1 MENFEYCNPVRI
13 VFGAGS
19 IARIA
24 DLIDRDHK
32 VMVTYGG
39 GSIKRNGVYDQV
51 AEALTSHTWV
61 EFGGIEPNPH
71 YETCM
76 KAVEKARAEG
86 VDVLL
91 AVGGGSVIDGTKFI
105 AAALRYTHGDPW
117 EILQTRGAHVN
128 DAVPLGT
135 VLTLPATGSEM
146 NMAAVISREQTQ
158 EKLAFLRPAVFPRFS
173 ILDPRVTYTLPRK
186 YIRNGLVDAFVHVM
200 EQYATVDSKAPLQDR
215 QAEAIAKTLVTEA
228 QAILAEPPDYE
239 ARATFMWCTTQA
251 LNGWIN
257 CGVVQDWSTH
267 MIGHELTAFFGVDH
281 AESLAVVLPG
291 VWTHQFAKKRA
302 KLAQLAR
309 RIWHHT
315 QGDED
320 TQANAA
326 IERTEAFFHAVGMP
340 TRLSDY
346 GIDRDGIQRVV
357 QRFAERDTR
366 LGEHQDIGPAEIE
379 RILTSRL

>member
-228 QAILAEPPDYE
+228 QAILAEPPDYD

-309 RIWHHT
+309 RIWHQT

-320 TQANAA
+320 TQARAA
-326 IERTEAFFHAVGMP
+326 MERTEAFFHAVGMP

-379 RILTSRL
+379 KILTSRL